1 MSERS
6 ITMLQ
11 AVREA
16 LFQAM
21 DKDEGVVVWGE
32 DISGG
37 ARRGEPY
44 EGSMG
49 GTFGATKGL
58 FEQFGPERV
67 RDTPI
72 SEAGMTGIAVG
83 AAAAGIRP
91 VVDLMWSSFTLLAAD
106 QIINQASKM
115 RYMFG
120 GQAQVPLVLRMAIG
134 AGLGSAGQHSDTYY
148 SLFTHIPGLKVVVPS
163 NPHDAKGLLLA
174 AIEDPDPVM
183 VMEHMGLY
191 NGKGIVPEN
200 YYTVP
205 MGTAKVV
212 REGSDVTV
220 IAIARMVSR
229 AQSAADE
236 LASSGVSLEV
246 IDPRT
251 LSPIDTDAL
260 VRSAQKTGRVVIVDE
275 SPPRCS
281 IAADIAATL
290 SAMAFDSLEAP
301 IERVNTPHSPVP
313 LSPPLENAYIPS
325 VDRIV
330 EAVRKT
336 LE

>member
-1 MSERS
+1 MAERVL
-6 ITMLQ
+6 TMLQ

-16 LFQAM
+16 MFQAM
-21 DKDEGVVVWGE
+21 KRDDRVIVYGE
-32 DISGG
+32 DVVGG
-37 ARRGEPY
+37 AGRGAPY

-58 FEQFGPERV
+58 FEEFGSMRV

-91 VVDLMWSSFTLLAAD
+91 VVDLMWSSFTPLAAD

-115 RYMFG
+115 RYMSG
-120 GQAQVPLVLRMAIG
+120 GQVQVPLVLRMAMG

-148 SLFTHIPGLKVVVPS
+148 SIYTHIPGLKVVTPTS
-163 NPHDAKGLLLA
+163 PADAKGLLLA
-174 AIEDPDPVM
+174 AIEDPNPVL

-191 NGKGIVPEN
+191 TTRGDVPEE

-205 MGTAKVV
+205 LGQARVV
-212 REGSDVTV
+212 REGDDVTI
-220 IAIARMVSR
+220 IAIGYMVKR
-229 AQSAADE
+229 ASEAAEE
-236 LASSGVSLEV
+236 LARDGISAEV

-251 LSPIDTDAL
+251 LSPLDTDAL
-260 VRSAQKTGRVVIVDE
+260 IAASIKTGRLVVVDE

-281 IAADIAATL
+281 MAADIAAIVGE
-290 SAMAFDSLEAP
+290 AAFFDLKAP
-301 IERVNTPHSPVP
+301 IQRVNSPHSPVP
-313 LSPPLENAYIPS
+313 LSPPLEQAYMPS
-325 VDRIV
+325 VERIV
-330 EAVRKT
+330 AAARST
-336 LE
+336 LS